1 MGDSAHSAQSPH
13 GEPCP
18 CSLRGGL
25 PRPGVERDHKRARG
39 CEEPYV
45 DRSERSAGNAKVVG
59 RRQGPDSRTPRE
71 RAVGGAR
78 AHILGQF
85 TSQGYSALERAAT
98 NQGGPSAVQMVESF
112 DVEAYLEAQI
122 EPAAAR
128 QEDAHEQQDA
138 RGPVEHENRAHD
150 RDGRPRDDQPRD
162 HGVKRQRY
170 DDRRSEDRSRHRDD
184 RHRRYDYR
192 DDRDG
197 RRRGG
202 ERDDRRRDY
211 DRRDYYDRRDERRY
225 DRRRSRSRSPA
236 PGRDRREAR
245 ERRGRSRST
254 SEDKRQTEQ
263 EVEEKRQKD
272 EINDLTKDQ
281 RTVFVSQLVMKV
293 NERNIREFFEKI
305 GKVNDVILIRDKYT
319 NRHKGF
325 AYVEM
330 ADLETVPMVLMLC
343 GTVPDFQKFPILVKA
358 SEAEKNFLAKQETVA
373 SAAAPQVVTD
383 GGGNAAN
390 ANRLY
395 IGNLH
400 VNITEDD
407 LKTVLSP
414 FGEVEQVQ
422 IHRDEV
428 GTSKGY
434 AFVRFANSADAQV
447 AMNKL
452 SGLELAGKAI
462 KVGFVTE
469 NTGNASSTA
478 ASGIYKLSACLVLFR
493 TAQLTPRT

>member
-1 MGDSAHSAQSPH
+1 MCAAQ
-13 GEPCP
+13 
-18 CSLRGGL
+18 
-25 PRPGVERDHKRARG
+25 
-39 CEEPYV
+39 
-45 DRSERSAGNAKVVG
+45 
-59 RRQGPDSRTPRE
+59 
-71 RAVGGAR
+71 
-78 AHILGQF
+78 
-85 TSQGYSALERAAT
+85 
-98 NQGGPSAVQMVESF
+98 

-122 EPAAAR
+122 EPAAAQR
-128 QEDAHEQQDA
+128 QDDE
-138 RGPVEHENRAHD
+138 RGPADHENRAHD
-150 RDGRPRDDQPRD
+150 RDGRPRDDHPRD
-162 HGVKRQRY
+162 HGGKRQRY

-184 RHRRYDYR
+184 RYRRHDHYR

-202 ERDDRRRDY
+202 DRDDRRRDY
-211 DRRDYYDRRDERRY
+211 DRRDHYDRRDERRY

-236 PGRDRREAR
+236 SGRDRREAR
-245 ERRGRSRST
+245 ERKGRSRSA

-330 ADLETVPMVLMLC
+330 ADLEAVPMVLMLC

-373 SAAAPQVVTD
+373 SAPAPHASAD
-383 GGGNAAN
+383 GSLVSAAN

-428 GTSKGY
+428 GTSKG
-434 AFVRFANSADAQV
+434 
-447 AMNKL
+447 
-452 SGLELAGKAI
+452 
-462 KVGFVTE
+462 
-469 NTGNASSTA
+469 
-478 ASGIYKLSACLVLFR
+478 
-493 TAQLTPRT
+493 

>member
-1 MGDSAHSAQSPH
+1 MCAAQ
-13 GEPCP
+13 
-18 CSLRGGL
+18 
-25 PRPGVERDHKRARG
+25 
-39 CEEPYV
+39 
-45 DRSERSAGNAKVVG
+45 
-59 RRQGPDSRTPRE
+59 
-71 RAVGGAR
+71 
-78 AHILGQF
+78 
-85 TSQGYSALERAAT
+85 
-98 NQGGPSAVQMVESF
+98 

-122 EPAAAR
+122 EPAAAQR
-128 QEDAHEQQDA
+128 QDDE
-138 RGPVEHENRAHD
+138 RGPADHENRAHD
-150 RDGRPRDDQPRD
+150 RDGRPRDDHPRD
-162 HGVKRQRY
+162 HGGKRQRY

-184 RHRRYDYR
+184 RYRRHDHYR

-202 ERDDRRRDY
+202 DRDDRRRDY
-211 DRRDYYDRRDERRY
+211 DRRDHYDRRDERRY

-236 PGRDRREAR
+236 SGRDRREAR
-245 ERRGRSRST
+245 ERKGRSRSA

-330 ADLETVPMVLMLC
+330 ADLEAVPMVLMLC

-373 SAAAPQVVTD
+373 SAPAPHASAD
-383 GGGNAAN
+383 GSLVSAAN

-452 SGLELAGKAI
+452 SGLELAGRAI

-469 NTGNASSTA
+469 NTGTASSTA
-478 ASGIYKLSACLVLFR
+478 ASGGYIYALRVSYSGLR
-493 TAQLTPRT
+493 SSRPIRPRR

>member
-1 MGDSAHSAQSPH
+1 MCAAQ
-13 GEPCP
+13 
-18 CSLRGGL
+18 
-25 PRPGVERDHKRARG
+25 
-39 CEEPYV
+39 
-45 DRSERSAGNAKVVG
+45 
-59 RRQGPDSRTPRE
+59 
-71 RAVGGAR
+71 
-78 AHILGQF
+78 
-85 TSQGYSALERAAT
+85 
-98 NQGGPSAVQMVESF
+98 

-122 EPAAAR
+122 EPAAAQR
-128 QEDAHEQQDA
+128 QDDE
-138 RGPVEHENRAHD
+138 RGPADHENRAHD
-150 RDGRPRDDQPRD
+150 RDGRPRDDHPRD
-162 HGVKRQRY
+162 HGGKRQRY

-184 RHRRYDYR
+184 RYRRHDHYR

-202 ERDDRRRDY
+202 DRDDRRRDY
-211 DRRDYYDRRDERRY
+211 DRRDHYDRRDERRY

-236 PGRDRREAR
+236 SGRDRREAR
-245 ERRGRSRST
+245 ERKGRSRSA

-373 SAAAPQVVTD
+373 SAAAPQVVAD
-383 GGGNAAN
+383 GGVNAAN

-422 IHRDEV
+422 INRDEV

-434 AFVRFANSADAQV
+434 AFVRFVNSADAQI

-469 NTGNASSTA
+469 NTGAASNTA
-478 ASGIYKLSACLVLFR
+478 ASGTFSVCLLPDCAAHARARPQVTGGSTTTR
-493 TAQLTPRT
+493 AQGYR